1 MRISFG
7 LFGLV
12 VLAAAMS
19 FGAMADAAAQTT
31 PPAKP
36 GVVTPPHEASP
47 ADDFFAPP
55 MRGTPGGRISGG
67 TRGLGKPTGATPPPP
82 PAAGGVKTTQGALLP
97 VSR

>member
-1 MRISFG
+1 MRVGFG
-7 LFGLV
+7 LLSFV
-12 VLAAAMS
+12 ALAATLS
-19 FGAMADAAAQTT
+19 LGAVDGAAAQTT

-36 GVVTPPHEASP
+36 GVVTPPHEPSP

-82 PAAGGVKTTQGALLP
+82 PAAGGVKSTQEALLP